1 MGTDPRTE
9 RLPSTSTARTT
20 VADGEFILVDG
31 DVYRIALTFMP
42 RGEVVDY
49 LSENVSEAALAVRRG
64 KPNQDV
70 ARALLDHTSQRYR
83 FGYVPGRAAMTDTD
97 EAVGSSLSLRSKYRS
112 SSWRAS
118 GSSAFCGSATMSLW
132 MRSRATT

>member
-1 MGTDPRTE
+1 M
-9 RLPSTSTARTT
+9 
-20 VADGEFILVDG
+20 ADGEFILVDG
-31 DVYRIALTFMP
+31 DVYRIAVTFMP
-42 RGEVVDY
+42 RDEVVDY

-64 KPNQDV
+64 RPNRDV

-83 FGYVPGRAAMTDTD
+83 FSYVLGRGAMTDPD
-97 EAVGSSLSLRSKYRS
+97 EAVGFSQSLRSKYRS

-132 MRSRATT
+132 MRSRATA